1 MTLDK
6 LYDILS
12 TAPVFNGT
20 TLDLPADALDT
31 TGPVEKLISTWMG
44 SNMTV
49 SKMTAPPQKNSNN
62 ITLSGHMDLLN
73 VKDQPVTTI
82 VFSIIDGNGNP
93 VADGSPAL
101 YIDFPLPAAW
111 NFTTSFPLLSD
122 GSFSQLTFGQSH
134 FLLSSYAKAAAAPYS
149 QLSPGL
155 NFYSGALQTTS
166 GLLEIVAS
174 LLGGGTSTTI
184 SGPIKII
191 SGTINDLPNLQ
202 PGIIIT
208 TPTTNI
214 GLQFLTLP
222 VYLQC
227 STAIVP
233 PATELAEF
241 INLCTQVTI
250 GQAPPIQVSVE
261 ISNPGK
267 LLVFEAQL
275 GAAVTYGLQELASF
289 LNNAPVGD
297 ELKKYIK
304 DLSNL
309 VTLKAI
315 RLYFATNLI
324 NQSPLKAFSA
334 IAVDIGSVSEWDILP
349 GYFDIKTFDATFMVN
364 SITTSPSVTT
374 FVNGMALL
382 VDKVNVMVSAN
393 FPEPSFDAQLYDGST
408 INLTQLF
415 TKFYPA
421 ASGFPVL
428 ICNELDVSG
437 TPGDKNYSLQAGFTG
452 DWKINAGIR
461 EIKLKEANL
470 SLDYDGKATPS
481 TTGTINAIA
490 DFLPATGTDPIAEF
504 MVNWDIRKSFQLIG
518 KFPEINLTQLAKD
531 IVGVVNLSLPS
542 GFPQLDLKNT
552 TVTFTVTNA
561 NGGNQP
567 TGTAYDFNITST
579 VQINGTDIGLLF
591 EIQKNDQGW
600 GCLAGVWTQN
610 WSWSPAQQWPGTFAD
625 IFKNINF
632 TKSGLLISS
641 LDNPAVQWDNPPSTI
656 PKTIGKGLTFFTTIA
671 FTGDLKKTLNNFF
684 PNADGINLYAYVADP
699 LSNSQFIATI
709 GAPSQTNKYSFIG
722 LQLIISPATKSFSL
736 QTGVKFTFTEIAGP
750 NKGKDVELT
759 FIGGGTLNL
768 EGEFDL
774 YFVLKAQSDQIN
786 QRNVQQMQLHTHR
799 RLVRRMLTSVAPPVK
814 SPGWKDPLGLEGI
827 TIENF
832 WGEVGVTLA
841 GELMLG
847 FGGNVAIGSTN
858 PVELELALVG
868 GIEVEIPVLNA
879 FVFKL
884 IEQDKSKAIFLTD
897 LIKEFTTLDLSWI
910 PVLNSIGFREFQLYI
925 VLDPAGW
932 RNPATGTQY
941 QMGFYASGDILFYGF
956 EAVFDIAIYFS
967 TGIKAS
973 GYINKPLSL
982 ANGLFKL
989 SDASGEKGPYGLI
1002 DTTFLTSPQ
1011 PGKPYLTLSGSVTLL
1026 GFTNTLYAYI
1036 SSNEFTFETS
1046 TNLLNVF
1053 KTNMVCRLGNT
1064 NGSFNFYGSIGG
1076 SIDLSFHTSPVIVDD
1091 ITIIPDIDINIKLDM
1106 SVTVSINPG
1115 FMFEVKGSFAFGSLT
1130 LTVDLK
1136 LEINSWSE
1144 LKDAL
1149 IKYFIKYP
1157 KQLFRDLVADVKK
1170 WIAAF
1175 KQGLFALAED
1185 VAKILY
1191 NVFNVI
1197 ASLAVELLKFIG
1209 WGIMAIIDALV
1220 AIWGMALA
1228 AAERLVGDILAFCSI
1243 SNANQLVS
1251 SPTVFTA
1258 RPDIEL
1264 LQELV
1269 TAPRAQPL
1277 LYHYYMNQSLINKVC
1292 SHDKVVRARLHRLLN
1307 ESTGPDADDMLVV
1320 EEIITLLH
1328 AIAQGG
1334 GPGAADELEPL
1345 LAELRPWRRNNYVQF
1360 LKAMNREAVS
1370 NEWLVVSSPD
1380 SYRERVGNTAGK

>member
-1 MTLDK
+1 MTLDA
-6 LYDILS
+6 LYHILS

-20 TLDLPADALDT
+20 MLELPAGAMDT

-44 SNMTV
+44 SKMTV
-49 SKMTAPPQKNSNN
+49 SKMPAPPQKNSDSV
-62 ITLSGHMDLLN
+62 TLSGHMDLLN

-101 YIDFPLPAAW
+101 YIDFPLPASW
-111 NFTTSFPLLSD
+111 NFTTSFPKLSN
-122 GSFSQLTFGQSH
+122 GSFSQLTFQQSH
-134 FLLSSYAKAAAAPYS
+134 FLLASYTKAAAAPYAS
-149 QLSPGL
+149 LTPGL

-166 GLLEIVAS
+166 GLLQIVTA

-184 SGPIKII
+184 SGPINII
-191 SGTINDLPNLQ
+191 SGTINNLANLQ
-202 PGIIIT
+202 PGISIT

-214 GLQFLTLP
+214 GLDFLTLP

-233 PATELAEF
+233 PATEPAEF

-250 GQAPPIQVSVE
+250 GKAPPIQVSVE

-267 LLVFEAQL
+267 VLVFEAQL
-275 GAAVTYGLQELASF
+275 SKAVTYGLQELANF
-289 LNNAPVGD
+289 LNKAPVGE

-304 DLSNL
+304 DLSDF

-315 RLYFATNLI
+315 RLYFTTNLI
-324 NQSPLKAFSA
+324 NQSPLNAFSA
-334 IAVDIGSVSEWDILP
+334 IAVDVGSVSEWDILP
-349 GYFDIKTFDATFMVN
+349 GYFDIKSFDATFMVN
-364 SITTSPSVTT
+364 NITTSPAISTY
-374 FVNGMALL
+374 VNGKALL
-382 VDKVNVMVSAN
+382 VDNVNVMVSAN
-393 FPEPSFDAQLYDGST
+393 FPQPSFDAQIYDST

-415 TKFYPA
+415 SKFYPA

-437 TPGDKNYSLQAGFTG
+437 TPGSKNYSLQAGFTG

-461 EIKLKEANL
+461 EIKLDESTL
-470 SLDYDGKATPS
+470 SLNYDGNATPS
-481 TTGTINAIA
+481 TTGTINAVA
-490 DFLPATGTDPIAEF
+490 DFLPAQGTDPIAEF
-504 MVNWDIRKSFQLIG
+504 MVNWDIRKSFQLTG

-542 GFPQLDLKNT
+542 GFPQLDLKDT

-561 NGGNQP
+561 QGGNQP
-567 TGTAYDFNITST
+567 TGTAYDFNVTST
-579 VQINGTDIGLLF
+579 VQINGTKVGLLF

-610 WSWSPAQQWPGTFAD
+610 WSWSPADQWPGTFAD

-641 LDNPAVQWDNPPSTI
+641 LANPAVQWENPPSTI

-736 QTGVKFTFTEIAGP
+736 QTGVSFTFTEIAGP
-750 NKGKDVELT
+750 RKGQEVELT

-774 YFVLKAQSDQIN
+774 YFVLKANSDQIN
-786 QRNVQQMQLHTHR
+786 QANVQKMQLHTHR
-799 RLVRRMLTSVAPPVK
+799 KLVRRMLVSMAPPVK

-827 TIENF
+827 TIKNF
-832 WGEVGVTLA
+832 WGEVGVTVA

-847 FGGNVAIGSTN
+847 FGGDVSIGSTN

-868 GIEVEIPVLNA
+868 GIEVEVPVLNA
-879 FVFKL
+879 FIFKL

-897 LIKEFTTLDLSWI
+897 LIKEFTTLDLGWI
-910 PVLNSIGFREFQLYI
+910 PVLNSIGFRHFQLYI

-1076 SIDLSFHTSPVIVDD
+1076 SIDLSFHTSPLVVDD
-1091 ITIIPDIDINIKLDM
+1091 ITIIPAIDLDMKLDM
-1106 SVTVSINPG
+1106 SVTVTINPG
-1115 FMFEVKGSFAFGSLT
+1115 FTFEVQGSFAFGSLT
-1130 LTVDLK
+1130 LTVDLQ
-1136 LEINSWSE
+1136 LEIKSWSD
-1144 LKDAL
+1144 LKQAL
-1149 IKYFIKYP
+1149 IDYFIKYP
-1157 KQLFRDLVADVKK
+1157 AQLFRDLVADVKK
-1170 WIAAF
+1170 WIAAL
-1175 KQGLFALAED
+1175 KQGLFALVYD

-1191 NVFNVI
+1191 EVFNVV

-1209 WGIMAIIDALV
+1209 WGITAIIDALV

-1264 LQELV
+1264 LQELYM
-1269 TAPRAQPL
+1269 APRAQTM
-1277 LYHYYMNQSLINKVC
+1277 LYHYYMNQGLIDKVC
-1292 SHDKVVRARLHRLLN
+1292 SHDQVVRERLHRLMN
-1307 ESTGPDADDMLVV
+1307 DSTGADADDMLVV
-1320 EEIITLLH
+1320 EEIITLVH
-1328 AIAQGG
+1328 TIIQSDGH
-1334 GPGAADELEPL
+1334 GAADELEPL
-1345 LAELRPWRRNNYVQF
+1345 LAALRPYRRNNYVQF
-1360 LKAMNREAVS
+1360 LKVMNREVVRGELS
-1370 NEWLVVSSPD
+1370 VVSSL
-1380 SYRERVGNTAGK
+1380 V